1 MINEWLQHL
10 IDHMEEIR
18 ALIYVHYTV
27 CSVFTYNVHLDVIIY
42 SMSYF
47 ISDTATQH
55 ISMLNENSLIH

>member
-1 MINEWLQHL
+1 MLTTFNRPDGRDPSSDICT
-10 IDHMEEIR
+10 
-18 ALIYVHYTV
+18 YTV

-47 ISDTATQH
+47 ISDTAVQH